1 MDKNFLIAGLGNPG
15 SKYRNTRHNFGFMV
29 ADLLADRLG
38 APSWKEKFSGEFTR
52 GTLGDASVTLLKP
65 MTFMNLSGRSTVR
78 AAQFFNVEIPNIIVI
93 HDELDLAF
101 GMVRLKKGGGCAGHK
116 GLLSIKQ
123 ESGSTDFL
131 RVRMGI
137 GRPQHG
143 SGADY
148 VLSNF
153 SADER
158 ISLQDA
164 LEKGADAVCVVLDN
178 GIHKAMN
185 DFNRKETVPE
195 S

>member
-15 SKYRNTRHNFGFMV
+15 PKYQSTRHNFGFMV

-52 GTLGDASVTLLKP
+52 SVFADASVTLLKP

-93 HDELDLAF
+93 HDELDLTF
-101 GMVRLKKGGGCAGHK
+101 GTVRLKKGGGCAGHK

-123 ESGSTDFL
+123 ESGSAEFL

-143 SGADY
+143 SGADF

-158 ISLQDA
+158 IGLHDA
-164 LEKGADAVCVVLDN
+164 LEKGTDAICALLEN
-178 GIHKAMN
+178 GIQKAMN
-185 DFNRKETVPE
+185 DFNRKETAPE